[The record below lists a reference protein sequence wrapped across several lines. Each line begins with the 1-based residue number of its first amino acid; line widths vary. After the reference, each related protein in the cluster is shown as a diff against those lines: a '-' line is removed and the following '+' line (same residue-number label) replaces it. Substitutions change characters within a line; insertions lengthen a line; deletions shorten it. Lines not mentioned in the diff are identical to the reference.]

1 MDFKALS
8 ADNYSRLKDLVQ
20 WKKNIERNWAKIE
33 IRDVTVSNDSEY
45 LKGKNVEVQVRINSA
60 GHGPNELKVE
70 LLHGPI
76 DLWDKFKT
84 RNVKRL
90 DPAADSSHENGD
102 LIFKGEI
109 PLTQTGLYGYGV
121 RVTPQFPALPSLEWS
136 DSIIR
141 G

>member
-8 ADNYSRLKDLVQ
+8 MDNYSVLKKLVQ
-20 WKKNIERNWAKIE
+20 WKKKIQGNWGKIR
-33 IRDVTVSNDSEY
+33 IVDVDVSNDTEY
-45 LKGKNVEVQVRINSA
+45 LKGKNVKVQVRIYPA
-60 GHGPNELKVE
+60 GHGPDEFKVE

-90 DPAADSSHENGD
+90 DAVSDISSKNGD

-109 PLTQTGLYGYGV
+109 PLTETGLYGYGV